1 MKILFLCKRR
11 YMSKDVII
19 DRYARLFEIAYQLS
33 LQGNNVQAISLSYQ
47 NNNQG
52 KLLTLEPS
60 SSQTLTWFSFNIGRL
75 IIPGIIKYL
84 YQLKKNITEFK
95 PEIIIGSSD
104 VLHCVITYYLALIFK
119 KKYVLDLYDNYES
132 FGMAKIPGIK
142 ALYKKALKNADLIT
156 CVSQPLANYIQEKY
170 KPRGIIEVMESTIN
184 KEDFFPQ
191 DKIECRKKLGLPQD
205 TKIIGLAGALT
216 PERGVESL
224 YNMFIQL
231 TEQYSEPVILALAG
245 PIDKEYPVP
254 EHPNIIYLG
263 ELDHK
268 NVLYFFN
275 ALDLAVILVMDNE
288 FGRYSFPQKA
298 YEILACQ
305 TPVICSD
312 IGAMSYVLKEYP
324 QCLFHNNTDFLN
336 KTIKQ
341 LIKPVNAN
349 ISIDD
354 WNKKIGK
361 FEVLL
366 HYLQES

>member
-19 DRYARLFEIAYQLS
+19 DRYARLFEIPYQLS
-33 LQGNNVQAISLSYQ
+33 LQDNNVQAISLSYQ
-47 NNNQG
+47 NNYQG
-52 KLLTLEPS
+52 KLLTLKPS
-60 SSQTLTWFSFNIGRL
+60 SSQTLTWYSFNIGRL
-75 IIPGIIKYL
+75 IIPGVIKYL

-170 KPRGIIEVMESTIN
+170 KPRGIVEVMESTIN

-216 PERGVESL
+216 PERGIESL
-224 YNMFIQL
+224 YNMFTQL
-231 TEQYSEPVILALAG
+231 TEQYSEPVVLALAG
-245 PIDKEYPVP
+245 PARKEHPVP
-254 EHPNIIYLG
+254 EHPSILYLG
-263 ELDHK
+263 ELKH
-268 NVLYFFN
+268 NNIVYFFN

-298 YEILACQ
+298 FEILACH
-305 TPVICSD
+305 TPVICSN
-312 IGAMSYVLKEYP
+312 IGSMSYLLQQYP
-324 QCLFHNNTDFLN
+324 DCLFKNQNEFLYHSM
-336 KTIKQ
+336 KQ
-341 LIKPVNAN
+341 LKKADIVNIPIETWEEKAQKLN
-349 ISIDD
+349 SLIH
-354 WNKKIGK
+354 K
-361 FEVLL
+361 VL
-366 HYLQES
+366 